1 MAQFRSGRINEEVKR
16 ELSSIVRE
24 LKDPRIPEL
33 ISVTAVEVTP
43 DLKFCKAYVS
53 LFGRED
59 TKEIL
64 KALNNSAGFVRRE
77 LSSRVKLRHTPQITF
92 VFDNSIEHGAKML
105 KIIGGLNIPKE
116 VPEDEDENED

>member
-1 MAQFRSGRINEEVKR
+1 MAAHRGDRINEEVKR
-16 ELSSIVRE
+16 ELSSILRE
-24 LKDPRIPEL
+24 LRDPRIPEL

-53 LFGRED
+53 LFGREN
-59 TKEIL
+59 TKEIM

-77 LSSRVKLRHTPQITF
+77 LGSRVNLRHIPQISF

-105 KIIGGLNIPKE
+105 KILGELDIPKE
-116 VPEDEDENED
+116 EPDGSDDE